1 MNKIGLMSDESYS
14 KIKNASNDATQSMRN
29 NQEEIVRTQDNIR
42 SAYVKTREEVEKNVE
57 AKKKAAAEEEAIE
70 KAKETSAEDA
80 LKAEEEKRKKIE
92 QTIQLAKAGVVSA
105 IADVKKLA
113 QAGVVEALN
122 ALSEIDNK
130 YLQSLM
136 KAKQAQMKALVEQL
150 NIIKAMMATQ
160 RLSQVAGGVQ
170 VQDQSGSLTYTDRS
184 AKTVEDKK
192 KADKKQ
198 ISNMEL
204 EIANLQKII
213 DNIKSS
219 SSSIAP
225 TKLTAPS
232 PVTPKSKE
240 TPDKKE
246 VAESAQKKAFEES
259 MKYIQRK
266 KDFNQIS
273 LNEEYSAYVKMQSKL
288 NKATKEGSEFWWELE
303 KKKLDVVRDVSQK
316 IIADAQ
322 TRISRMAKLS
332 RDGARTEITEIEKLL
347 AKSEVIG
354 EERAKIEADLWDKKV
369 DYAKDA
375 SDKILDKTLADIEK
389 AKNADLNA
397 IEDVYDAKR
406 KQIEDIFNEQE
417 KSEDKKKQL
426 DELSKLREQESI
438 FSSATS
444 KKGRE
449 QLAKIREDIQNLM
462 NDMKKDANEQLKNE
476 MLGAIDSE
484 EEAAKKKAEARA
496 EALTK
501 DAETKAGQVE
511 ASLINIATKTGN
523 TMQTL
528 VDTINGYQGSFYKA
542 GAGLVEQFGLG
553 MGQFEP
559 KADKLKD
566 VIEKIKN
573 ANSAMDIQKNLEF
586 GSQIAGGIG
595 SQRMLKPMNNSNNK
609 TTNYNAPLISIQ
621 SVTLK
626 DKVDA
631 DAWAKESAGYLELAT
646 RKMGR

>member
-1 MNKIGLMSDESYS
+1 VN
-14 KIKNASNDATQSMRN
+14 
-29 NQEEIVRTQDNIR
+29 
-42 SAYVKTREEVEKNVE
+42 
-57 AKKKAAAEEEAIE
+57 
-70 KAKETSAEDA
+70 
-80 LKAEEEKRKKIE
+80 
-92 QTIQLAKAGVVSA
+92 
-105 IADVKKLA
+105 
-113 QAGVVEALN
+113 
-122 ALSEIDNK
+122 
-130 YLQSLM
+130 
-136 KAKQAQMKALVEQL
+136 
-150 NIIKAMMATQ
+150 
-160 RLSQVAGGVQ
+160 
-170 VQDQSGSLTYTDRS
+170 
-184 AKTVEDKK
+184 
-192 KADKKQ
+192 
-198 ISNMEL
+198 
-204 EIANLQKII
+204 
-213 DNIKSS
+213 
-219 SSSIAP
+219 
-225 TKLTAPS
+225 
-232 PVTPKSKE
+232 PKSKE

-246 VAESAQKKAFEES
+246 AAESAQKKAFEES

-354 EERAKIEADLWDKKV
+354 EERAKIESDLWDKKV

-462 NDMKKDANEQLKNE
+462 SDMKKDANEQLKNE

-586 GSQIAGGIG
+586 GNQIAGGIG